1 MLQLSRLRKQKG
13 LKQGELANF
22 LGVAQSTLS
31 GWENGKFEIDDK
43 NKIKLADFFGVSVD
57 YLLGRETS
65 SARLWAGNDTYA
77 PRKEVSILFS
87 YNLKAL
93 RKRVGLTQV
102 ELARKLHVANG
113 TIAMWETGKR
123 EPNFETIQKIAEI
136 FDVSI
141 DDLIGNHCMDNRLR
155 QLRIKS
161 GLSQK
166 ELADRLYVNQTA
178 VSQLERG
185 ITTPNQNTLIKLCDM
200 YGVTIDYILG
210 YSPDIAPR
218 KKGVKIPVLGRVAAG
233 IPVEA
238 VQDVIDYE
246 EIDEEMAKTGDF
258 FALQIKGDSMEPKIS
273 SGDVVIVRK
282 QDVVDSG
289 DIAIVMVNGD
299 DATCKKFVKHKNG
312 VSLVSMNPAYT
323 PMFYTMDEVESLPVR
338 VLGRVMELRAKF

>member
-65 SARLWAGNDTYA
+65 SARLWAGNDTY
-77 PRKEVSILFS
+77 P
-87 YNLKAL
+87 
-93 RKRVGLTQV
+93 
-102 ELARKLHVANG
+102 
-113 TIAMWETGKR
+113 
-123 EPNFETIQKIAEI
+123 
-136 FDVSI
+136 
-141 DDLIGNHCMDNRLR
+141 
-155 QLRIKS
+155 
-161 GLSQK
+161 
-166 ELADRLYVNQTA
+166 
-178 VSQLERG
+178 
-185 ITTPNQNTLIKLCDM
+185 
-200 YGVTIDYILG
+200 
-210 YSPDIAPR
+210 APR
-218 KKGVKIPVLGRVAAG
+218 KKGIKIPVLGRVAAG

-246 EIDEEMAKTGDF
+246 EIDEEMAKTGEF

>member
-1 MLQLSRLRKQKG
+1 MGSEMCIRDR
-13 LKQGELANF
+13 
-22 LGVAQSTLS
+22 
-31 GWENGKFEIDDK
+31 
-43 NKIKLADFFGVSVD
+43 
-57 YLLGRETS
+57 
-65 SARLWAGNDTYA
+65 
-77 PRKEVSILFS
+77 
-87 YNLKAL
+87 
-93 RKRVGLTQV
+93 
-102 ELARKLHVANG
+102 
-113 TIAMWETGKR
+113 
-123 EPNFETIQKIAEI
+123 
-136 FDVSI
+136 
-141 DDLIGNHCMDNRLR
+141 DNRLR

-178 VSQLERG
+178 VSQWERG

-246 EIDEEMAKTGDF
+246 EIDEEMAKTGEF
-258 FALQIKGDSMEPKIS
+258 FALQIQGDSMEPRIK

-282 QDVVDSG
+282 QDIVDSG
-289 DIAIVMVNGD
+289 DVAIVMVNGD

>member
-1 MLQLSRLRKQKG
+1 MPRLSELRKQKG
-13 LKQGELANF
+13 LKQGDLAAF

-57 YLLGRETS
+57 YLLGREV
-65 SARLWAGNDTYA
+65 SANSPWN
-77 PRKEVSILFS
+77 E
-87 YNLKAL
+87 
-93 RKRVGLTQV
+93 
-102 ELARKLHVANG
+102 NG
-113 TIAMWETGKR
+113 
-123 EPNFETIQKIAEI
+123 
-136 FDVSI
+136 I
-141 DDLIGNHCMDNRLR
+141 DM
-155 QLRIKS
+155 
-161 GLSQK
+161 
-166 ELADRLYVNQTA
+166 
-178 VSQLERG
+178 
-185 ITTPNQNTLIKLCDM
+185 
-200 YGVTIDYILG
+200 
-210 YSPDIAPR
+210 APR
-218 KKGVKIPVLGRVAAG
+218 KKGIKIPVLGRVVAG

-246 EIDEEMAKTGDF
+246 EIDEEMAKTGEF
-258 FALQIKGDSMEPKIS
+258 FALQIQGDSMEPRIK

-282 QDVVDSG
+282 QDIVDSG